1 MSRSVLC
8 TEPFDGAEGN
18 LKRAIVVNSICTDE
32 KCSATRMCVARLFSL
47 LQLWDYDV
55 PNSDRI
61 NQECQ
66 VRELMCTAYYVYY
79 YLIKDNVTL
88 LLLFFFS

>member
-1 MSRSVLC
+1 MTSFYSVLC
-8 TEPFDGAEGN
+8 TEPFEGAEGN
-18 LKRAIVVNSICTDE
+18 LKRAIVTHSICTDE
-32 KCSATRMCVARLFSL
+32 KCPTHMCISRLFSL

-66 VRELMCTAYYVYY
+66 VCK
-79 YLIKDNVTL
+79 LININN
-88 LLLFFFS
+88 